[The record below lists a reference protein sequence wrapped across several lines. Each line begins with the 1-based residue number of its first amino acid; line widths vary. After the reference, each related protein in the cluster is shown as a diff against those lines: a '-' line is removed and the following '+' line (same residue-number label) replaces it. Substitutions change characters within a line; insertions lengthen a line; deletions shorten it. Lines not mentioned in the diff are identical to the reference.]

1 MCVYAEI
8 FMQRTQIRSQAH
20 RNMCTHARVCACVCV
35 CSKGTL
41 ITLAFIYRNNMIK
54 LTLNANLGRAHRY
67 YTDP

>member
-1 MCVYAEI
+1 MRKYSCKEHKYAHKHTETCA
-8 FMQRTQIRSQAH
+8 RT
-20 RNMCTHARVCACVCV
+20 RVCVCV